1 MGVLKNM
8 KIELKKNQIEYIIN
22 ALAVVVSNTEVRHE
36 NGRQQAKELID
47 LIALLEAHNDKQI

>member
-1 MGVLKNM
+1 M
-8 KIELKKNQIEYIIN
+8 KIELNKNQIEYIIN

-47 LIALLEAHNDKQI
+47 LIALLEAHNDKKI